1 MAKFDTYQDVTDAI
15 LAKLEAGTKPWVMDW
30 QGAPFQMPH
39 RVTGDAYRGIN
50 IVLLWMSAEQR
61 GFGGRTWMTF
71 KQALEL
77 GGCVRKG
84 EKGTQIVFFKKIEVK
99 DREAAGEDETK
110 RIPLLRSYT
119 VFNSDQID
127 GLPEKFAT
135 PATVL
140 APSGIERDRAAE
152 AALRSCGATI
162 EERGGSAFYTPATD
176 IVTMPDFERFTSSS
190 GYLATLAHEL
200 CHWTGHKTRLDRF
213 GKNDRTSYAFEEL
226 VAELG
231 AAFIGS
237 RLGIVGEHIDNHSA
251 YLAGW
256 LKALRDDKR
265 AIFRAASLAQAAADM
280 VLANSSAAEEPE
292 ERAEPVP
299 ARKFETEAMRRD
311 IATLTRAARWTGPA
325 AAPQG
330 AFDFA

>member
-1 MAKFDTYQDVTDAI
+1 MAKFDTYQDVTDAV
-15 LAKLEAGTKPWVMDW
+15 LANLEAGTRPWQQDW
-30 QGAPFQMPH
+30 QGAPVQMPH

-50 IVLLWMSAEQR
+50 IVLLWMSATTN

-71 KQALEL
+71 KQAKEL
-77 GGCVRKG
+77 GGMVRKG
-84 EKGTQIVFFKKIEVK
+84 CKGTRIVFFKKIEVK
-99 DREAAGEDETK
+99 DREAAADETK
-110 RIPLLRSYT
+110 QIPMLRTYT

-127 GLPEKFAT
+127 GLPEKYAS
-135 PATVL
+135 PAPI
-140 APSGIERDRAAE
+140 AAGGPSMERDRAAE
-152 AALRSCGATI
+152 AALRSCGAEI
-162 EERGGSAFYTPATD
+162 VEQGDRAFYTPATD
-176 IVTMPDFERFTSSS
+176 VVTMPDFERFTSSS

-200 CHWTGHKTRLDRF
+200 CHWTGHKSRLDRF

-280 VLANSSAAEEPE
+280 VLEQAAAIEE
-292 ERAEPVP
+292 
-299 ARKFETEAMRRD
+299 
-311 IATLTRAARWTGPA
+311 PA
-325 AAPQG
+325 AAAPIAAKAPAAEPAPAAQL
-330 AFDFA
+330 ALI

>member
-1 MAKFDTYQDVTDAI
+1 MAKFDTYQDVTDAV
-15 LAKLEAGTKPWVMDW
+15 LANLEAGTRPWKQDW
-30 QGAPFQMPH
+30 QGSAVQMPH
-39 RVTGDAYRGIN
+39 RVTGDEYRGIN
-50 IVLLWMSAEQR
+50 VVLLWMSATAQ

-71 KQALEL
+71 KQAKEL
-77 GGCVRKG
+77 GGKVRKG
-84 EKGTQIVFFKKIEVK
+84 SKGTRIVFFKKIEVK
-99 DREAAGEDETK
+99 DREAAGDDETK
-110 RIPLLRSYT
+110 RIPMLRTYT

-127 GLPEKFAT
+127 DLPEKYAT
-135 PATVL
+135 PAPIV
-140 APSGIERDRAAE
+140 AAGPSMERDRAAE
-152 AALRSCGATI
+152 EALRSCGAEII
-162 EERGGSAFYTPATD
+162 EAGSRAFYTPATD
-176 IVTMPDFERFTSSS
+176 VVTMPDFERFASSS

-256 LKALRDDKR
+256 LKVLRDDKR

-280 VLANSSAAEEPE
+280 VLAQAAPIEEREEAAPVAAKTPAPAAE
-292 ERAEPVP
+292 P
-299 ARKFETEAMRRD
+299 A
-311 IATLTRAARWTGPA
+311 PA
-325 AAPQG
+325 AQLALI
-330 AFDFA
+330 